1 MVVLD
6 LRKNYIIFN
15 IVMVT
20 NVFSSGGI
28 NSWILFR
35 FRSLCGSRLMNY
47 QTTFTM
53 FRRRTSNRNW
63 LDKKGLYG
71 SSPVSLLCF
80 PFLGWGSIISGGFG
94 LALSGFG
101 LSCSSFLKF

>member
-1 MVVLD
+1 MIVLD
-6 LRKNYIIFN
+6 LRKDFIIFN
-15 IVMVT
+15 IVVRT
-20 NVFSSGGI
+20 NVFSCGGV
-28 NSWILFR
+28 NSWIVFS

-47 QTTFTM
+47 QLALSM

-63 LDKKGLYG
+63 LDKKGLCG

-94 LALSGFG
+94 LAVSGFG
-101 LSCSSFLKF
+101 FSCSSFLEF